1 MRNHDVFDESLSHQ
15 SPCALQQA
23 EKEKALSTG
32 PSLSSTNADASR
44 QSTYIHP
51 HADFLQILARELS
64 RNLFV
69 LLNHME
75 QCFLLEAEM
84 YVWLVKKNK
93 ETNLYQSR
101 GN

>member
-69 LLNHME
+69 FIE
-75 QCFLLEAEM
+75 SYGTVFF
-84 YVWLVKKNK
+84 V
-93 ETNLYQSR
+93 R
-101 GN
+101 GRDVCLAS